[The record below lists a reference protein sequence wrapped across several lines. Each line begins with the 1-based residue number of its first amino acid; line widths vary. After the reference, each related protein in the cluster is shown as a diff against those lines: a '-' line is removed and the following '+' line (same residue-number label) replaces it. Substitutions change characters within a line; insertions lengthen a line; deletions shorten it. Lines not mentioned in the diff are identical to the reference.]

1 MAVELKLPELGEN
14 IESGRVV
21 GIMVKAGDKVEKDQI
36 LMELETDK
44 AVVEV
49 PAEKDGIIEN
59 VKVSEGDNVKVGQ
72 TLVTLDTDSKSDDI
86 ESEQGSTK
94 KQESEKAIEKKKA
107 VAEQET
113 VKNQDEDKKQSKPI
127 KKSDKK
133 QLTEFKIPELGEN
146 IESGSV
152 ANVLVQVGDSVNVEQ
167 GLIELET
174 DKAVAEVPSDVEGIV
189 KEISVKEGDQVKVG
203 QVVMK
208 IETEESGEEK
218 TETEKDQAETEEQ
231 VREVDE
237 KTEEKPEETKKDT
250 STTFQYSGPRDSEV
264 LVPAAPS
271 VRRFA
276 REIGIDIHEVPG
288 SGPAGRISIEDIK
301 RYSKSLNAQRKASQS
316 VFKGFEAEALPDF
329 SKWGDTAPQPMNKVR
344 ETTAKHLSYAWA
356 TIPHVTQHDKADITE
371 IEKLRKQFAKRVEDA
386 GGKLTI
392 TAILI
397 KVIEYALKKFPQFN
411 ASVDMLKK
419 EVIYKKYYNIGIA
432 ADTDRGLLVPVIK
445 NVDQKNIVQIS
456 IELTE
461 LSRKAR
467 DRKLSLEEMQGGNF
481 SISNLGGIGGTAFTP
496 VVNSPEVAILG
507 VSRSAMEPV
516 YIDGEFKPRL
526 MLPLSLS
533 YDHRLIDGADA
544 ARFLRWICEALEQPF
559 LLSLEG

>member
-14 IESGRVV
+14 IESGQVV
-21 GIMVKAGDKVEKDQI
+21 GILVKKGDKIDKDQV

-49 PAEKDGIIEN
+49 PAEKAGVIEEIN
-59 VKVSEGDNVKVGQ
+59 VSEGDDVKVGQ
-72 TLVTLDTDSKSDDI
+72 TLVTLSSD
-86 ESEQGSTK
+86 G
-94 KQESEKAIEKKKA
+94 A
-107 VAEQET
+107 
-113 VKNQDEDKKQSKPI
+113 
-127 KKSDKK
+127 SDKK
-133 QLTEFKIPELGEN
+133 GSKTEEDKQNEQKDKTQEKESEPKKESQEKTDENKETEAAKKSTGKKKIVEFKIPELGEN
-146 IESGSV
+146 IESGTV
-152 ANVLVQVGDSVNVEQ
+152 VNVLVKEGDSVSAEQ
-167 GLIELET
+167 GLVELET
-174 DKAVAEVPSDVEGIV
+174 DKAVAEVPSEIEGIV
-189 KEISVKEGDQVKVG
+189 QEVLIKEGDQVEVG
-203 QVVMK
+203 QVIMK
-208 IETEESGEEK
+208 IETKSSAPEQESVSKQKQKSEEK
-218 TETEKDQAETEEQ
+218 QI
-231 VREVDE
+231 
-237 KTEEKPEETKKDT
+237 EEKPESKVQSDERETSQT
-250 STTFQYSGPRDSEV
+250 VQYSKPRDPNA

-288 SGPAGRISIEDIK
+288 SGPAGRISVEDIK
-301 RYSKSLNAQRKASQS
+301 RYSKSINAQRKASQT

-329 SKWGDTAPQPMNKVR
+329 SKWGEVNPKPMNKVR

-356 TIPHVTQHDKADITE
+356 TIPHVTQHDKADVTE
-371 IEKLRKQFAKRVEDA
+371 LEKLRKKFSKRVEEA
-386 GGKLTI
+386 GGKLTV

-411 ASVDMLKK
+411 ASVDMVKK
-419 EVIYKKYYNIGIA
+419 EVIFKKYYNIGIA

-456 IELTE
+456 VELTE
-461 LSRKAR
+461 ISKKAR
-467 DRKLSLEEMQGGNF
+467 DRKLSLDEMQGGNF

-507 VSRSAMEPV
+507 VSRSVIEPV
-516 YIDGEFKPRL
+516 YIDDDFKPRL
-526 MLPLSLS
+526 MLPMSLS

-544 ARFLRWICEALEQPF
+544 ARFLRWVCEALEQPF

>member
-1 MAVELKLPELGEN
+1 MAMEVKLPELGEN

-21 GIMVKAGDKVEKDQI
+21 SIMVKTGDTIEKDQV

-44 AVVEV
+44 AVIEV
-49 PAEKDGIIEN
+49 PSETAGILEKIS
-59 VKVSEGDNVKVGQ
+59 VSEGDDVKVGQ
-72 TLVTLDTDSKSDDI
+72 ILVIINSLQDL
-86 ESEQGSTK
+86 
-94 KQESEKAIEKKKA
+94 EKPQKIEKPQEEIKLSVENTKDNKA
-107 VAEQET
+107 V
-113 VKNQDEDKKQSKPI
+113 KKPVPKSIGI
-127 KKSDKK
+127 K
-133 QLTEFKIPELGEN
+133 QMLNFKIPELGEN

-152 ANVLVQVGDSVNVEQ
+152 SNVLVSVGDSVTIDQ
-167 GLIELET
+167 GLLELET
-174 DKAVAEVPSDVEGIV
+174 DKAVAEVPSDVDGII

-203 QVVMK
+203 QIVMK
-208 IETEESGEEK
+208 IESEFQGETITTSQPEYPKSQEK
-218 TETEKDQAETEEQ
+218 QAEATEPIIRNVQEDTPQ
-231 VREVDE
+231 LMPYR
-237 KTEEKPEETKKDT
+237 KPSD
-250 STTFQYSGPRDSEV
+250 PNA

-276 REIGIDIHEVPG
+276 REIGVDIHKVPG
-288 SGPAGRISIEDIK
+288 SGPSGRVSVEDIK
-301 RYSKSLNAQRKASQS
+301 HYSKSLNAQPNS
-316 VFKGFEAEALPDF
+316 VQAISSGVEAETLPDF
-329 SKWGDTAPQPMNKVR
+329 SKWGEIDPQPMSKVR

-371 IEKLRKQFAKRVEDA
+371 LEKLRKRFAKHVENA

-411 ASVDMLKK
+411 ASVDMANK
-419 EVIYKKYYNIGIA
+419 EIIYKKYYNIGIA
-432 ADTDRGLLVPVIK
+432 ADTDRGLLVPVIR
-445 NVDQKNIVQIS
+445 NVDQKNIIQIS
-456 IELTE
+456 VELTE
-461 LSRKAR
+461 LSKKAR

-507 VSRSAMEPV
+507 VSRSAIEPI
-516 YIDGEFKPRL
+516 YMDEEFKPRL

-544 ARFLRWICEALEQPF
+544 ARFVHWICEVLEQPF
-559 LLSLEG
+559 LLNLED

>member
-1 MAVELKLPELGEN
+1 MA
-14 IESGRVV
+14 
-21 GIMVKAGDKVEKDQI
+21 
-36 LMELETDK
+36 
-44 AVVEV
+44 
-49 PAEKDGIIEN
+49 
-59 VKVSEGDNVKVGQ
+59 
-72 TLVTLDTDSKSDDI
+72 
-86 ESEQGSTK
+86 
-94 KQESEKAIEKKKA
+94 
-107 VAEQET
+107 
-113 VKNQDEDKKQSKPI
+113 
-127 KKSDKK
+127 
-133 QLTEFKIPELGEN
+133 
-146 IESGSV
+146 
-152 ANVLVQVGDSVNVEQ
+152 
-167 GLIELET
+167 
-174 DKAVAEVPSDVEGIV
+174 
-189 KEISVKEGDQVKVG
+189 
-203 QVVMK
+203 
-208 IETEESGEEK
+208 
-218 TETEKDQAETEEQ
+218 
-231 VREVDE
+231 
-237 KTEEKPEETKKDT
+237 
-250 STTFQYSGPRDSEV
+250 
-264 LVPAAPS
+264 
-271 VRRFA
+271 
-276 REIGIDIHEVPG
+276 
-288 SGPAGRISIEDIK
+288 
-301 RYSKSLNAQRKASQS
+301 
-316 VFKGFEAEALPDF
+316 
-329 SKWGDTAPQPMNKVR
+329 
-344 ETTAKHLSYAWA
+344 
-356 TIPHVTQHDKADITE
+356 DKADITE